1 MPLFGPKTK
10 SPQDLV
16 KTLKESLTQLAK
28 DREKGEKEVKKV
40 TVFHSVK

>member
-16 KTLKESLTQLAK
+16 KALKDSLAVLAK
-28 DREKGEKEVKKV
+28 EKGEKEVKKV
-40 TVFHSVK
+40 S